1 MKMKAVIDAA
11 ATRIL
16 LHLSKIGDIK
26 IRLHWPMEEKATT
39 PPSEVVH
46 AYPAKQE
53 ASLLVGR

>member
-1 MKMKAVIDAA
+1 LKMKAVIDAA

-26 IRLHWPMEEKATT
+26 IRLHRPMEEKAITS
-39 PPSEVVH
+39 PSEAVQAH
-46 AYPAKQE
+46 PAKQE